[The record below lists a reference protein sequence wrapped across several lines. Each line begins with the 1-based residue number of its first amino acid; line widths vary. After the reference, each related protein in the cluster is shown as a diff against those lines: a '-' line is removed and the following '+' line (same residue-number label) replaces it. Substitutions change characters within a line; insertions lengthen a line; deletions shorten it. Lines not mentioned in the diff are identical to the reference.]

1 MFPPYGFSPHLS
13 CAIAAC
19 AFIAASSVA
28 IPSAH
33 AQDDKT
39 ATQSSTI
46 GPAAPTAAADGTRA
60 PREADGDRHKHV
72 AVTLNPLG
80 FAVQRYGAN
89 LEVLPVP
96 HHALTGSL
104 YLQSMPAWIARS
116 ISGRSEIN
124 EDRGSSVGGEL
135 GYRLYSGARGA
146 NGLFVGAS
154 FVSMPLAYPRVA
166 DDLASVDLQRFNA
179 TGAALDLGAQL
190 VTTDGFTL
198 GGGIGVM
205 YLGYELPADSRRVP
219 LAIEPH
225 VLPRLLLAA
234 GWSF

>member
-1 MFPPYGFSPHLS
+1 MSPQSGCIPRLS
-13 CAIAAC
+13 RSIAAG
-19 AFIAASSVA
+19 AFLATSMAA

-39 ATQSSTI
+39 ATQSTTV
-46 GPAAPTAAADGTRA
+46 GPPSPPPAADGTRT
-60 PREADGDRHKHV
+60 PREADGDKHKHV
-72 AVTLNPLG
+72 TVTLNPLG

-135 GYRLYSGARGA
+135 GYRLYSGSRGA

-154 FVSMPLAYPRVA
+154 FVSMPLAYPRIA
-166 DDLASVDLQRFNA
+166 DDLASVDLRRFNA
-179 TGAALDLGAQL
+179 TGAALDIGAQL

-205 YLGYELPADSRRVP
+205 YLGYELPADTRRVP
-219 LAIEPH
+219 LTIEPH